1 MRNTLKFPD
10 MVASCTYHKTHRS
23 IARFDNHSPVIS
35 YILPFVKSE
44 RPKASRLIASSLGH
58 FLFYRPVSTVTGL
71 ITRSLLFYRP
81 VSTVTG
87 LILMKENFCFH
98 LYYIHNHPILQY
110 LKLLNFSKVKF
121 K

>member
-35 YILPFVKSE
+35 YILPFLKSE

-58 FLFYRPVSTVTGL
+58 FLFYRPVRTVTGL
-71 ITRSLLFYRP
+71 IARSLF
-81 VSTVTG
+81 
-87 LILMKENFCFH
+87 ILPSCQNRHRTH
-98 LYYIHNHPILQY
+98 LDEG
-110 LKLLNFSKVKF
+110 KLLFSFILYSQPPYFTISKVIKF
-121 K
+121 L

>member
-71 ITRSLLFYRP
+71 I
-81 VSTVTG
+81 
-87 LILMKENFCFH
+87 LMKENFCFH